1 MIGLKSHRIMSAKVE
16 HVKAIKKEVMRQLN
30 KYKEIFTYLIKYQSD
45 NTQTIDAIKRNLV
58 RAVISL
64 SDTGVKNKTD
74 IDNKIQC
81 IKKEYRDKAD
91 KFLDIFNKLEV
102 DMDEILGGD
111 RKTLLT
117 LIEKYD
123 YSKHGISEEYLN
135 TILEKIFNYNA
146 FSDKSKTKY
155 NAYTLT
161 KKLKIISCP
170 YCNRVYTLTII
181 CKTKNDGGENTNY
194 VTRPELDHYLPK
206 SKYPILGLSF
216 NNLIPSCSIC
226 NKLKGD
232 KTDHLRLHHHPY
244 FDETKLDF
252 HLNGIKYD
260 SDNNSF
266 DINDEWDIVL
276 DEKGCDYTKESIET
290 FQLRDIY
297 REHNS
302 IIEDMIEKA
311 QEYNQTFIDSV
322 EHLFSG
328 GKEKFE
334 REELLERIFGVLPSE
349 EDQCN
354 PMNKFKRAIYQS
366 IRKAQNINVTIK

>member
-1 MIGLKSHRIMSAKVE
+1 MIGLKSHHIMSAKVD
-16 HVKAIKKEVMRQLN
+16 HVKAIKKEVMHQLN
-30 KYKEIFTYLIKYQSD
+30 KYKEIFTFLLEYQND
-45 NTQTIDAIKRNLV
+45 NTQTFDALKRNLV
-58 RAVISL
+58 RVVISL
-64 SDTGVKNKTD
+64 SNPNIKYKTD
-74 IDNKIQC
+74 IDNKLQC
-81 IKKEYRDKAD
+81 IRGEYRNKAD
-91 KFLDIFNKLEV
+91 KFLDILNKIEV
-102 DMDEILGGD
+102 DVDKLLEAD

-117 LIEKYD
+117 LIKKHD
-123 YSKHGISEEYLN
+123 YSKHGVSDKYLK
-135 TILEKIFNYNA
+135 TILEKIFNYDA

-181 CKTKNDGGENTNY
+181 CKTKNDGGEDTNY

-206 SKYPILGLSF
+206 SKYPIFGLSF

-244 FDETKLDF
+244 FDETMLDF

-260 SDNNSF
+260 SDKNRF
-266 DINDEWDIVL
+266 DINDKWEIVL

-297 REHNS
+297 REHNF

-322 EHLFSG
+322 EDLFSE
-328 GKEKFE
+328 GKDKFE

-349 EDQCN
+349 EDHCN

-366 IRKAQNINVTIK
+366 IRKAQNINVPIK